1 MRHTSLFVLGLLISF
16 PLLAESGLV
25 AYGVCQTGCNALAVA
40 CYAAAGFTFGVST
53 FGAGIPAA
61 IVGCNGALGICM
73 AACAATLF
81 APTP

>member
-1 MRHTSLFVLGLLISF
+1 MLGLLISF

-61 IVGCNGALGICM
+61 IVGCNVALGVCM
-73 AACAATLF
+73 TACAPAILL
-81 APTP
+81 PTP